1 MQKEI
6 RHTQKNIWGR
16 NESEI
21 KGTYERTKKK
31 NRTSNPRA
39 VGGPVH
45 LYRAVD
51 VRVPTGHQADDLRG
65 DTSRGG

>member
-1 MQKEI
+1 MKARSKKLMKEQK
-6 RHTQKNIWGR
+6 R
-16 NESEI
+16 
-21 KGTYERTKKK
+21 RTKQAT
-31 NRTSNPRA
+31 RARRA

-51 VRVPTGHQADDLRG
+51 VGVPTGHQADDLRG

>member
-6 RHTQKNIWGR
+6 RHKQKKIYR
-16 NESEI
+16 EEMKARSKEEQ
-21 KGTYERTKKK
+21 KRTKQAT
-31 NRTSNPRA
+31 RARRA

-51 VRVPTGHQADDLRG
+51 VGVPTGHQADDLRG

>member
-1 MQKEI
+1 MKARSKELMKEQ
-6 RHTQKNIWGR
+6 RRRPKQAR
-16 NESEI
+16 CA
-21 KGTYERTKKK
+21 R
-31 NRTSNPRA
+31 RA

-51 VRVPTGHQADDLRG
+51 VGVPTGHQADDLRG

>member
-6 RHTQKNIWGR
+6 RHKQKR
-16 NESEI
+16 EEMKARSKEI
-21 KGTYERTKKK
+21 YERKEKRTKQVTGV
-31 NRTSNPRA
+31 RFA

-51 VRVPTGHQADDLRG
+51 VRVPTGHQADDLRCN
-65 DTSRGG
+65 TSRS